1 MLSLAVRL
9 LYAALAAITVA
20 VGLAVHYTTAGL
32 APAARDVV
40 GDALWA
46 MMIFWISGIF
56 NPRARVASRAAAAVA
71 VCFAVEASQLLETKW
86 LIAVRNTTPGHLVLG
101 NGFDPRDLVA
111 YFAGVAVAAIGELAV
126 RDRRRGRNA

>member
-1 MLSLAVRL
+1 MRSLAVRL
-9 LYAALAAITVA
+9 SYAALAAITVA
-20 VGLAVHYTTAGL
+20 AGLAVHYTTAGL
-32 APAARDVV
+32 APAVRDVV

-46 MMIFWISGIF
+46 MMIFWIAGIF

-71 VCFAVEASQLLETKW
+71 VCFAVEASQLLGMKW

-111 YFAGVAVAAIGELAV
+111 YSAGVAIAAIGELAV
-126 RDRRRGRNA
+126 RRRRRGKNA